1 MHVDGYV
8 KKFKHLVQLER
19 EEEMLQHEREIKSIS
34 GRERER
40 KGRALLNLKGKRVG
54 TGLGGR
60 TIVKFT
66 KTKTG
71 VKLPDTEISVGDL
84 VMLSQNDPLRPDN
97 PTATVTE
104 KTTYSLTVAFESPP
118 PKYLFK
124 DNHRMDL
131 YVNDVTFQ
139 RMLDALNVAGGAT
152 SRLKKLMAVILG
164 FKAPEFRAV
173 EYHYTRNQMLNK
185 YQTEAVEKALS
196 AKDIY
201 LIHGPPGTG
210 KTISCV
216 EVIHQAVEQGD
227 KVLAT
232 ADSNIA
238 VDNLLEK
245 LVDVGVT
252 TVRVGHPARV
262 TPLLREHTLDN
273 MIENNKRFR
282 EVQQLREKAFSLLD
296 ERSNHSF
303 PQMKWRRGMSDQTIK
318 NIASK
323 GVGFRGV
330 PSQKIKEMAEWIKLR
345 DRINSLF
352 TEAGRIEEEIMEEIF
367 EGVDVVC
374 TTNSTAG
381 SELFHERFFD
391 LLVIDEATQSTEPS
405 CLIPLV
411 HARRVVMAG
420 DHKQLPPTILN
431 QEAERKGLSKTLFER
446 VLGFYGNEIRS
457 VLRIQYRMHRDI
469 MDFSNQEFYNNKII
483 ADNMVESHRLSDL
496 GVEEESNPLIYL
508 DTKNLDCGEKT
519 RRGSTSKEN
528 PLEAGLVSEIVDLLL
543 HAGVKERDIGIISP
557 YDDQVDLLRRNLPLD
572 IRKDLEVKTVD
583 GFQGREKEVI
593 IVSFVRSNPQ
603 GVIGFLSDL
612 RRLNVSLTRARRK
625 LIILGD
631 SKTLR
636 GHETYRKLIDYLRER
651 AFVFSC
657 MEEFRI

>member
-1 MHVDGYV
+1 MHVNGYV

-34 GRERER
+34 GREREMR
-40 KGRALLNLKGKRVG
+40 GRALLNLKGKRVG

-60 TIVKFT
+60 IIVRFSRK
-66 KTKTG
+66 KTG
-71 VKLPDTEISVGDL
+71 AKLPDTEISVGDL
-84 VMLSQNDPLRPDN
+84 VMLSQSDPIRPDN

-118 PKYLFK
+118 PKFLYR
-124 DNHRMDL
+124 DNSRMDL

-139 RMLDALNVAGGAT
+139 RMLDALNVAGNADG
-152 SRLKKLMAVILG
+152 RLRKLMAVILG
-164 FKAPEFRAV
+164 FKAPTYRAV
-173 EYHYTRNQMLNK
+173 NHLSARNQKLNE
-185 YQTEAVEKALS
+185 YQMKAVEKALS
-196 AKDIY
+196 AKDVY

-210 KTISCV
+210 KTVSCV
-216 EVIHQAVEQGD
+216 EVIHQAVNQGD
-227 KVLAT
+227 TVLAT

-245 LVDVGVT
+245 LVDVGVK

-262 TPLLREHTLDN
+262 TPFLREHTLDS
-273 MIENNKRFR
+273 MIENNERFS
-282 EVQQLREKAFSLLD
+282 EVQQLREKAFALLD
-296 ERSNHSF
+296 ERSNHRF
-303 PQMKWRRGMSDQTIK
+303 PHMKFRRGMSDESIK
-318 NIASK
+318 NMAK
-323 GVGFRGV
+323 RGVGSRGV
-330 PSQKIKEMAEWIKLR
+330 SSQKIKEMAGWIKLQ
-345 DRINSLF
+345 DRINKLF
-352 TEAGRIEEEIMEEIF
+352 SEAGRIEEEIIEEIF
-367 EGVDVVC
+367 MDVDVVC

-381 SELFHERFFD
+381 SELFHRRFFD

-411 HARRVVMAG
+411 HAKRVVMAG

-446 VLGFYGNEIRS
+446 VLGLFGNEIRS

-469 MDFSNQEFYNNKII
+469 MDFSNQEFYNNSLI
-483 ADNMVESHRLSDL
+483 ADESVESHRLSEL
-496 GVEEESNPLIYL
+496 GVREESNPVIYL
-508 DTKNLDCGEKT
+508 DTKGLDCGENT
-519 RRGSTSKEN
+519 RKGSTSKEN
-528 PLEAGLVSEIVDLLL
+528 PLEAGLVSKIVDLLL

-572 IRKDLEVKTVD
+572 ISEHLEVKTVD

-603 GVIGFLSDL
+603 GIIGFLSDL

-625 LIILGD
+625 LILLGD
-631 SKTLR
+631 STTLCR
-636 GHETYRKLIDYLRER
+636 HETYLKLIDYLRER
-651 AFVFSC
+651 ACVFSR
-657 MEEFRI
+657 MQDFRI